1 MTLLKEGQDAII
13 KDIFKLAFS
22 DFLVCTFS
30 SNVCRLVYELRMAL
44 RPFISNLYEVIT
56 VDMDYFFMYGNDI
69 NYVATKNINEDLS
82 DSMENAKSQELYFK
96 KGKIH

>member
-1 MTLLKEGQDAII
+1 
-13 KDIFKLAFS
+13 
-22 DFLVCTFS
+22 
-30 SNVCRLVYELRMAL
+30 MAL

-82 DSMENAKSQELYFK
+82 DSMKNTKSQELYFK